1 MPKNWKFAHAALV
14 VKDMDKAVKSFEALG
29 AGPIPPFLGGPGMP
43 FSGKT
48 VRGKPSDYDMD
59 LRLARGDIGGLKL
72 ELIQP
77 LKGNSVYH
85 EFLEEKGEGLHH
97 LAFMVEDIDAEI
109 ADMAGKGFK
118 VVQTGAMPN
127 TRWVYLESR
136 EPGGMLIELCQAPK
150 GPPH

>member
-14 VKDMDKAVKSFEALG
+14 VKDMEKTIKYFQALDV
-29 AGPIPPFLGGPGMP
+29 GPFPPFLGGPGMK
-43 FSGKT
+43 FTGKT

-59 LRLARGDIGGLKL
+59 LRIGRSDMGGLGI

-77 LKGNSVYH
+77 LKGKSVYS

-97 LAFMVEDIDAEI
+97 LAFMVENLDTEI
-109 ADMAGKGFK
+109 ADMEKRGFK

-127 TRWVYLESR
+127 TKWAYFES
-136 EPGGMLIELCQAPK
+136 EKPGGMLIELCQAPK
-150 GPPH
+150 H